1 MKSINSTLYNVIL
14 KGEKWTYNMPPCSK
28 GATALLANNE
38 SIVTWISPKDNVNDC
53 LKHIPVIF
61 YKGKYWTLS
70 LRMSKCIYRHVR
82 LRKGFENRQTVHGI
96 MTLRIPQLLLNEK
109 KRTQA
114 RFEVCQH
121 TWSLD
126 WILIDV
132 YKYNSIRYGLILWQK
147 MHIHKKKHKSSEE
160 AKISY
165 HTKHRYVKADCSCE
179 WRGGLR

>member
-1 MKSINSTLYNVIL
+1 MKSINTTLYNVIL
-14 KGEKWTYNMPPCSK
+14 KGEKWNHNMPPCSK

-38 SIVTWISPKDNVNDC
+38 SVVTWISPKDNINDC

-96 MTLRIPQLLLNEK
+96 VTLRIPQLLLNEK

-114 RFEVCQH
+114 RFEVGQCFEMIS
-121 TWSLD
+121 T
-126 WILIDV
+126 
-132 YKYNSIRYGLILWQK
+132 NSK
-147 MHIHKKKHKSSEE
+147 
-160 AKISY
+160 
-165 HTKHRYVKADCSCE
+165 
-179 WRGGLR
+179 